1 MKNDMKCEEDFR
13 CQEIEELRTT
23 EENEI
28 EVDKRVNEIITRT
41 NFRFHKWMRQIRD
54 PLGILRTKVSSS
66 MTIS

>member
-1 MKNDMKCEEDFR
+1 MKCEEDFR